1 MRLRDKRKPKERK
14 KKKKKKMQQPK
25 HAAARKRMGIA
36 KQVGQGRLAAHP
48 HTNQKPKQTLSMDAS
63 IHGGHPRSFSSGWLG
78 WAGWR
83 RRRRRVDGTDATK
96 PRALRPKG
104 SLQRFQHTTTTT
116 TTITLVLRPS
126 VRPGGGGDAPVTI
139 ETRPHQVSHDKHGGV
154 VHTHI
159 RVAKEKKKP
168 ELHFGLLPHESQSV
182 NHTHT
187 HLDNSSAD
195 TYGNEYANKLIIA
208 QKARM
213 IKDEMK

>member
-1 MRLRDKRKPKERK
+1 MAGI
-14 KKKKKKMQQPK
+14 
-25 HAAARKRMGIA
+25 HAASA
-36 KQVGQGRLAAHP
+36 LA
-48 HTNQKPKQTLSMDAS
+48 
-63 IHGGHPRSFSSGWLG
+63 G
-78 WAGWR
+78 WAGLAGGGGGGGLTARMQQSLGHYGR
-83 RRRRRVDGTDATK
+83 RAPSNVFNT
-96 PRALRPKG
+96 PPPPLPP
-104 SLQRFQHTTTTT
+104 LH
-116 TTITLVLRPS
+116 LCCVRPS
-126 VRPGGGGDAPVTI
+126 VRGGGDAPVTI